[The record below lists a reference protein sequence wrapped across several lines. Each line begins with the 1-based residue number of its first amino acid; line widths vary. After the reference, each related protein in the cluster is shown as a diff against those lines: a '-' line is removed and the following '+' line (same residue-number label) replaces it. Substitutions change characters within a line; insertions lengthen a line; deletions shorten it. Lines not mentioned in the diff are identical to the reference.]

1 MRQLLRYATRGHICC
16 ITCGVVASKGSCC
29 LSFRKSLCWTKSASK
44 YLRKSSEKE
53 TTGPPVMCCKLLPVY
68 DLIVKKK
75 KKRNNTCVF
84 LCTDVGLHA
93 AFTSICNFASNV
105 FYIYRYIFYLFIFS
119 KFHHLFSP
127 SLWKLLTCQ
136 AKSKTRQILRGHKNM
151 KKSLKA
157 QQGCSLTE
165 AMEHRCSTSGGGASV
180 TTQPSSS

>member
-84 LCTDVGLHA
+84 SCVQMWVCMQPLQ
-93 AFTSICNFASNV
+93 AFATLPLM
-105 FYIYRYIFYLFIFS
+105 YIIYIDIFFIYLFFPNFIIFS
-119 KFHHLFSP
+119 LP
-127 SLWKLLTCQ
+127 VCGNYSLVRQNPKHDRSSVDT
-136 AKSKTRQILRGHKNM
+136 KT
-151 KKSLKA
+151 
-157 QQGCSLTE
+157 
-165 AMEHRCSTSGGGASV
+165 
-180 TTQPSSS
+180 